1 MEAYRLG
8 SPLPSVNDFI
18 RLEVI
23 VAGTVAGIIGVS
35 AVRMIVGAVRA
46 RFMRTII
53 CSIAIALCVNGI
65 TGAVRGIVCI
75 NYVIMLPVRACSS
88 AVVMTMSG
96 QLTRGYS
103 PQKERNNEH

>member
-1 MEAYRLG
+1 M
-8 SPLPSVNDFI
+8 
-18 RLEVI
+18 
-23 VAGTVAGIIGVS
+23 AGTVAGIIGVS